1 MYCSG
6 TVTHV
11 IRQGDTIYRLAKSYD
26 TSVPEILMRNP
37 GVNPYN
43 LQVGSTLLICPGGN
57 TNTGWDSEMELNQKL
72 RRLWEQFSY
81 WMRMYILSVG
91 KDDEDGAQVRERLE
105 KIPIEMGT
113 VFADYYP
120 PEIADRLRQK
130 LVEFTNGMM
139 RLVSL
144 VKEGKT
150 EETDRLDV
158 ELEQDVVSL
167 AEILSNMNI
176 NFDKESLERELGEYL
191 MLTKREIV
199 ARLSGEYADDVDT
212 FDELERQA
220 LKLADYFSNGITRQ
234 RQTK

>member
-1 MYCSG
+1 M
-6 TVTHV
+6 
-11 IRQGDTIYRLAKSYD
+11 
-26 TSVPEILMRNP
+26 
-37 GVNPYN
+37 
-43 LQVGSTLLICPGGN
+43 
-57 TNTGWDSEMELNQKL
+57 
-72 RRLWEQFSY
+72 
-81 WMRMYILSVG
+81 
-91 KDDEDGAQVRERLE
+91 
-105 KIPIEMGT
+105 
-113 VFADYYP
+113 
-120 PEIADRLRQK
+120 
-130 LVEFTNGMM
+130 
-139 RLVSL
+139 
-144 VKEGKT
+144 KEGKT